1 MRLAVVEELG
11 ALGNEIKEDAAIM
24 KALRARLS
32 DPHVKVPR
40 GRCDCH

>member
-24 KALRARLS
+24 KALRELA
-32 DPHVKVPR
+32 
-40 GRCDCH
+40 

>member
-24 KALRARLS
+24 KALRLA
-32 DPHVKVPR
+32 
-40 GRCDCH
+40 